1 MTDKEM
7 NNLADI
13 IVGKIIDRQKAYDEE
28 FKADIQSMVD
38 ENTNLEFGVI
48 TQDEIIIEEI
58 ANLNKRLKQ
67 LESQESYEAAAIV
80 VNKIKHLKNKYNL

>member
-1 MTDKEM
+1 MTEKEM
-7 NNLADI
+7 DRIAEMVVD
-13 IVGKIIDRQKAYDEE
+13 KIISRQKAYDEE

>member
-7 NNLADI
+7 NKLADI
-13 IVGKIIDRQKAYDEE
+13 IVGKIVDRQKAYDEE

-67 LESQESYEAAAIV
+67 LESQESYEAAAFV
-80 VNKIKHLKNKYNL
+80 ANQIKHLKNKYNL

>member
-7 NNLADI
+7 NKLADI

>member
-1 MTDKEM
+1 M
-7 NNLADI
+7 NKLADI
-13 IVGKIIDRQKAYDEE
+13 IVGKIVDRQKAYDKE

>member
-7 NNLADI
+7 NKLADI
-13 IVGKIIDRQKAYDEE
+13 IVGKIVDRQKAYDEE

>member
-7 NNLADI
+7 NKLADI
-13 IVGKIIDRQKAYDEE
+13 IVGKIVDRQKAYDKE